1 VVIRDFRGDRQ
12 SVQQEIRPMKHRNP
26 MIAVMV
32 SLLFAVPTHAETLKT
47 NNPDIVVK
55 RIYCVDYNIGGVLVN
70 KGDQPFRGSFS
81 VAVKDEEGDVVG
93 RNKMRLRVGAEN
105 GARFSFHYINT
116 LDCKKQKFEFR
127 VE

>member
-1 VVIRDFRGDRQ
+1 
-12 SVQQEIRPMKHRNP
+12 MKNRNR
-26 MIAVMV
+26 MIAAIAG
-32 SLLFAVPTHAETLKT
+32 LLFPALVCAETLKT
-47 NNPDIVVK
+47 NNPELVVK
-55 RIYCVDYNIGGVLVN
+55 RVYCVDYNIGGVLVN
-70 KGDQPFRGSFS
+70 KGGQPFRGSFS

-116 LDCKKQKFEFR
+116 LDCRKQKFEFQ

>member
-1 VVIRDFRGDRQ
+1 
-12 SVQQEIRPMKHRNP
+12 MKYRNP
-26 MIAVMV
+26 IIAIIVGTLCPLI
-32 SLLFAVPTHAETLKT
+32 SYGETLQT
-47 NNPDIVVK
+47 NNPELVVK
-55 RIYCVDYNIGGVLVN
+55 RVYCVDYNLGGVLVN
-70 KGDQPFRGSFS
+70 KGGQPFRGSFS

-116 LDCKKQKFEFR
+116 LDCRKQKFEFR

>member
-1 VVIRDFRGDRQ
+1 
-12 SVQQEIRPMKHRNP
+12 MKHRNR
-26 MIAVMV
+26 MIAAMV
-32 SLLFAVPTHAETLKT
+32 STLFAIPAHAETLKT
-47 NNPDIVVK
+47 NNPEIVVK
-55 RIYCVDYNIGGVLVN
+55 RVYCVDYNIGGVLVN

>member
-1 VVIRDFRGDRQ
+1 
-12 SVQQEIRPMKHRNP
+12 MKHQNR
-26 MIAVMV
+26 MIAVIV
-32 SLLFAVPTHAETLKT
+32 SALFPALVGAKTLQT
-47 NNPDIVVK
+47 NNPELVVK
-55 RIYCVDYNIGGVLVN
+55 RVYCVDYNLGGVLVN
-70 KGDQPFRGSFS
+70 KGGQPFRGSFS

-116 LDCKKQKFEFR
+116 LDCKKQKFEFQ

>member
-1 VVIRDFRGDRQ
+1 
-12 SVQQEIRPMKHRNP
+12 MKHRNP

-32 SLLFAVPTHAETLKT
+32 GMLFAVPTRAETLKT
-47 NNPDIVVK
+47 NNPELVVK
-55 RIYCVDYNIGGVLVN
+55 RVYCVDYNIGGVLVN

-105 GARFSFHYINT
+105 GARFSVHYINT

>member
-1 VVIRDFRGDRQ
+1 
-12 SVQQEIRPMKHRNP
+12 MKYRNP
-26 MIAVMV
+26 IIAIIVGILCP
-32 SLLFAVPTHAETLKT
+32 LLSHGETLQT
-47 NNPDIVVK
+47 NNPELVVK
-55 RIYCVDYNIGGVLVN
+55 RVYCVDYNLGGVLVN
-70 KGDQPFRGSFS
+70 KGGQPFRGSFS

-116 LDCKKQKFEFR
+116 LDCRKQTFEFR

>member
-1 VVIRDFRGDRQ
+1 
-12 SVQQEIRPMKHRNP
+12 MKYRNP
-26 MIAVMV
+26 VIAAIV
-32 SLLFAVPTHAETLKT
+32 SMLLPAWVSAETLQT
-47 NNPDIVVK
+47 NNPELVVK
-55 RIYCVDYNIGGVLVN
+55 RVYCVDYNLGGVLVN
-70 KGDQPFRGSFS
+70 KGGQPFRGSFS

-116 LDCKKQKFEFR
+116 LDCRKQKFEFR

>member
-1 VVIRDFRGDRQ
+1 
-12 SVQQEIRPMKHRNP
+12 MKHRNP
-26 MIAVMV
+26 IIAVIV
-32 SLLFAVPTHAETLKT
+32 SISMLLPVLSHAETLKT

-55 RIYCVDYNIGGVLVN
+55 RVYCVDYNLGGVLVN

-116 LDCKKQKFEFR
+116 LDCKKQKFEFQ

>member
-1 VVIRDFRGDRQ
+1 MRY
-12 SVQQEIRPMKHRNP
+12 RNLP
-26 MIAVMV
+26 IA
-32 SLLFAVPTHAETLKT
+32 SIAIIAGILCPLLSHSETLQT
-47 NNPDIVVK
+47 NNPELVVK
-55 RIYCVDYNIGGVLVN
+55 RIYCVDYNLGGVLVN
-70 KGDQPFRGSFS
+70 KGGQPFRGSFS

-116 LDCKKQKFEFR
+116 LDCRKQKFEFR

>member
-1 VVIRDFRGDRQ
+1 
-12 SVQQEIRPMKHRNP
+12 MKHWNS
-26 MIAVMV
+26 MIAVIV
-32 SLLFAVPTHAETLKT
+32 SMFCTVLTHAETLKT
-47 NNPDIVVK
+47 NNPELVVK
-55 RIYCVDYNIGGVLVN
+55 RVYCVDYNLGGVLVN

>member
-1 VVIRDFRGDRQ
+1 MNQ
-12 SVQQEIRPMKHRNP
+12 LKLMTA
-26 MIAVMV
+26 MIAG
-32 SLLFAVPTHAETLKT
+32 LLFPLLSQAETLQT
-47 NNPDIVVK
+47 NNPEIVVK
-55 RIYCVDYNIGGVLVN
+55 RIYCVDYNLGGVLVN
-70 KGDQPFRGSFS
+70 KGGQPFRGSFS
-81 VAVKDEEGDVVG
+81 VAVRDDEGDVVG

>member
-1 VVIRDFRGDRQ
+1 
-12 SVQQEIRPMKHRNP
+12 MKHRNP
-26 MIAVMV
+26 MIAVIV
-32 SLLFAVPTHAETLKT
+32 SLLFPGLVHAETLKT
-47 NNPDIVVK
+47 NNPELVVK
-55 RIYCVDYNIGGVLVN
+55 RVYCVDYNIGGVLVN

-81 VAVKDEEGDVVG
+81 VAVKDQEGDVVG

-116 LDCKKQKFEFR
+116 LDCSKQKFEFR